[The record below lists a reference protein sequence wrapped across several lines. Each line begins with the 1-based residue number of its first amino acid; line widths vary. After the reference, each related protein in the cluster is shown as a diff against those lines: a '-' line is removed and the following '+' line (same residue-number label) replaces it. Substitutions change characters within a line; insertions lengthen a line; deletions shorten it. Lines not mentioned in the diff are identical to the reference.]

1 MNKRKEAICRQPCK
15 TKQGEL
21 ATSSLFSAKPEL
33 IKFDSRGY
41 NTSYSASLLPHSP
54 SLSKLPNKQ
63 QGPVVIVQL
72 NGICPV
78 NPEPST
84 HSDIQ

>member
-1 MNKRKEAICRQPCK
+1 MPAN
-15 TKQGEL
+15 
-21 ATSSLFSAKPEL
+21 SAKQSNESWATGSHLPAKPKL

-41 NTSYSASLLPHSP
+41 NASYSESLLPHSP

-78 NPEPST
+78 NPEQSANG
-84 HSDIQ
+84 DIQ